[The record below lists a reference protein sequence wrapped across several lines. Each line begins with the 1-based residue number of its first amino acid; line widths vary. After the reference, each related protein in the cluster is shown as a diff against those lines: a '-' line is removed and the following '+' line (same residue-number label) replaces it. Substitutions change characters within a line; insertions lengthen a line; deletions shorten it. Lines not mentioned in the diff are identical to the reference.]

1 MSIII
6 LDPSLLAQ
14 LDAIKEQAD
23 LCAPDGKV
31 IGRFIPASR
40 AEQADQGGPRITEE
54 ELQRR
59 LQAGGGRPLAEIV
72 ADLEKRR

>member
-1 MSIII
+1 MSKVI
-6 LDPSLLAQ
+6 LNPPLLAQ
-14 LDAIKEQAD
+14 LAAIKEQAD

-31 IGRFIPASR
+31 IGRFIPASHT
-40 AEQADQGGPRITEE
+40 EQADWGRPQIPEE

-59 LQAGGGRPLAEIV
+59 LKAGGGRPLAEIM